1 MNRTKTLTAVAV
13 TALALAAAGC
23 GGDDD
28 EGETTAATGATGLSS
43 GDTSADY
50 EITVEEFILAT
61 NKQEI
66 LDNYMANEENNCSDV
81 DDDFVLTASAAATNL
96 SPDAPLEDVIV
107 DICGEP

>member
-1 MNRTKTLTAVAV
+1 MSRPRTSIAAIAA
-13 TALALAAAGC
+13 ALALAAAGC
-23 GGDDD
+23 GGDD
-28 EGETTAATGATGLSS
+28 EGETTAASGATGLTS
-43 GDTSADY
+43 GDTSASYD
-50 EITVEEFILAT
+50 ITVEEFILAT

-66 LDNYMANEENNCSDV
+66 LDNYMANEDNNCSDV